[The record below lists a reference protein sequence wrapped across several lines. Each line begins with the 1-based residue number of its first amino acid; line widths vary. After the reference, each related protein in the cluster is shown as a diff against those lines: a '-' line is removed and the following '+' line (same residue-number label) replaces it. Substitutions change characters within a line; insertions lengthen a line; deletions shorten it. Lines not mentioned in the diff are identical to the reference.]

1 VTFIF
6 PEALR
11 SYLEIE
17 QMSEADGSIPT
28 TVTRKRKR
36 GSGFRYSTKKALER
50 SKLSKEKAR
59 GTGLELESVRKAL
72 TYPCELLSDIGAVD
86 LAECSTGSFGQLSLH
101 SVDEH
106 QEVRTEAGL
115 ANVVSNVEC
124 CNIVSIIVSFL
135 ECLILSLHHRVTI
148 LICKV
153 E

>member
-1 VTFIF
+1 
-6 PEALR
+6 
-11 SYLEIE
+11 
-17 QMSEADGSIPT
+17 MSEADGSIPT

-59 GTGLELESVRKAL
+59 GTGLELGSVRKAL
-72 TYPCELLSDIGAVD
+72 TYPCELLCEIGVVD

-106 QEVRTEAGL
+106 QEVRTDVGL
-115 ANVVSNVEC
+115 ANVVSDVEC
-124 CNIVSIIVSFL
+124 CNIVSTIVSFL

-153 E
+153 Q